1 MNATAAPDP
10 QLAALVAEAEQLG
23 RSGRRDAAAAVWERV
38 LARDPDHPKALTF
51 QALRVLNRGDA
62 AGARPLLERALRA
75 PSAPALA
82 HAAYGRVLE
91 AAGDDEGALAAFDKA
106 LTLDPSGYPV
116 HLDKARIYGRLG
128 RGRDQALAYEH
139 ALQVAPPQALA
150 APAMAPLFQ
159 QAREVVGRNKAEL
172 GEFLRQRLADAR
184 SGVSGRSLARFDESL
199 DISLGKQPVYTSRST
214 VFHVAG
220 LPSIA
225 FFEREDFPWAAA
237 AEACTDAVRAELEQV
252 LAGDDAGFIP
262 YVRTRDGEPMGQF
275 APLDRNPD
283 WSAYFLWQHGR
294 RVEEHMARCPATL
307 AMLEQVPQVE
317 VANRAPAAFFSALR
331 PGTHIPPHNGAT
343 NARLTV
349 HLPLLIPPDCAL
361 RVGAHTRRWKMG
373 ELLLFDDTIEHEAW
387 NRSPQLR
394 VVLIFDVWN
403 PLLEEAERVLVR
415 EALEGIM
422 AYYGQNA
429 PLGEL

>member
-1 MNATAAPDP
+1 MNATARDNEI
-10 QLAALVAEAEQLG
+10 AALVAEAERLG
-23 RSGRRDAAAAVWERV
+23 RSGQRDAAAAVWERV
-38 LARDPDHPKALTF
+38 LALDPGHPRALTF
-51 QALRVLNRGDA
+51 HGLRAFQRGDV
-62 AGARPLLERALRA
+62 AGARRFLEPALRRS
-75 PSAPALA
+75 PVPALT
-82 HAAYGRVLE
+82 HAAWGRVLE
-91 AAGDDEGALAAFDKA
+91 AEDRLDDALAAFDKA
-106 LTLDPSGYPV
+106 LTLDPSAYPV

-128 RGRDQALAYEH
+128 RLREQALCYEH
-139 ALQVAPPQALA
+139 ALQVAPPQALV
-150 APAMAPLFQ
+150 APEMAPVFR
-159 QAREVVGRNKAEL
+159 QAREAVQRNKAEL
-172 GEFLRQRLADAR
+172 GEFLQQRLADAR
-184 SGVSGRSLARFDESL
+184 SGVSPRLLARFDESL
-199 DISLGKQPVYTSRST
+199 DIALGKQPVYVSRSS

-225 FFEREDFPWAAA
+225 FFDREDFPWAPA
-237 AEACTDAVRAELEQV
+237 AEACTDAIRAELEQV

-294 RVEEHMARCPATL
+294 RIEEHMARCPATV

-317 VANRAPAAFFSALR
+317 VSNRAPAAFFSALK
-331 PGTHIPPHNGAT
+331 PGTHIPPHNGST

-349 HLPLLIPPDCAL
+349 HLPLVIPPDCAI
-361 RVGAHTRRWKMG
+361 RVGAHTRTWKMG

-387 NRSPQLR
+387 NRSSKLR

-403 PLLEEAERVLVR
+403 PLLSEAERVLVR

-422 AYYGQNA
+422 AYYGYDA
-429 PLGEL
+429 PLGDL